1 MAALRRRRNAGRNL
15 AACLAVEVVP
25 MSIRMLRLACAVATL
40 AALPVAALAQGPR
53 DQRTYFT
60 FSQSVDL
67 PGKTLAAGTYIF
79 RLADSPSNRHIV
91 QVVSEDGKQIQ
102 ATLMAIPTQ
111 RMDAPDE
118 PEIRFMETSA
128 ASPSAIHTWWYP
140 GNTTGHEF
148 IYPRKQAEQL
158 AARTKKPVLTTENP
172 GLIEGA
178 GFPKETDKLTRVDE
192 TGAETAVD
200 ENAKPS
206 EVTGRAQTGR
216 TSAEATASN
225 QPPQPQPDPAASRPQ
240 PATRTAE
247 QAPAPRTQPQPGPRD
262 AQADARTPAQPADP
276 DRDRDQLPATAS
288 STPLVALLGFASV
301 LFAAAVRG
309 STRFRT

>member
-1 MAALRRRRNAGRNL
+1 
-15 AACLAVEVVP
+15 

-40 AALPVAALAQGPR
+40 AALPVAALAQSPR

-91 QVVSEDGKQIQ
+91 QVVSEDGKAIQ
-102 ATLMAIPTQ
+102 ATLMAIPAQ
-111 RMDAPDE
+111 RMDPPDE

-128 ASPSAIHTWWYP
+128 ASPSAIQTWWYP
-140 GNTTGHEF
+140 GSTTGHEF
-148 IYPRKQAEQL
+148 IYPRRQAEQL
-158 AARTKKPVLTTENP
+158 AARTKKPVLTTDTP
-172 GLIEGA
+172 GLIEGS
-178 GFPKETDKLTRVDE
+178 GFPKESDKLTRVDE
-192 TGAETAVD
+192 KGVETAVD

-225 QPPQPQPDPAASRPQ
+225 RPQ

-247 QAPAPRTQPQPGPRD
+247 QSPAPRTQPQPVPRD
-262 AQADARTPAQPADP
+262 AQAPERAQAQPADP
-276 DRDRDQLPATAS
+276 DRDRLPATAS
-288 STPLVALLGFASV
+288 STPLVGLLGFASL

-309 STRFRT
+309 SARFRM